1 MYKEVRN
8 MYRINKDKGNNQNIT
23 LTNVETKASV
33 IIGKLTMSIMRILEK
48 EVEFDETKE
57 HTIKLKDKWDFTISD
72 EAGKEL
78 AKMASPI
85 KRPVRAKTTSRPSTA
100 ESEQAQPIQR
110 KTTKSGREVVDVF
123 DLIFGTE

>member
-1 MYKEVRN
+1 

-33 IIGKLTMSIMRILEK
+33 IIGKLTMAIMGILEK
-48 EVEFDETKE
+48 EVEFDGTKE
-57 HTIKLKDKWDFTISD
+57 DTIKLKDKWDFTISD

-85 KRPVRAKTTSRPSTA
+85 KRPVRTKTTSRTSSSTN
-100 ESEQAQPIQR
+100 EQAQPIQR

-123 DLIFGTE
+123 DLIFGTN

>member
-1 MYKEVRN
+1 
-8 MYRINKDKGNNQNIT
+8 MYRISKDKGNNQNIT

-33 IIGKLTMSIMRILEK
+33 IIGKLTMGIMRILEK

-57 HTIKLKDKWDFTISD
+57 HTIKLTDKWDFTISD

-100 ESEQAQPIQR
+100 ESEQTQPIQR

-123 DLIFGTE
+123 DLIFGTN

>member
-1 MYKEVRN
+1 

-33 IIGKLTMSIMRILEK
+33 IIGKLTMAIMGVLEK

-100 ESEQAQPIQR
+100 ESEQTQPIQR

>member
-1 MYKEVRN
+1 

-33 IIGKLTMSIMRILEK
+33 IIGKLTMAIMGVLEK

-85 KRPVRAKTTSRPSTA
+85 KKPIRVKVTSPSSTSA
-100 ESEQAQPIQR
+100 SEQTQPIQR
-110 KTTKSGREVVDVF
+110 KMTKSGREVVDVF

>member
-1 MYKEVRN
+1 

-33 IIGKLTMSIMRILEK
+33 IIGKLTMGIMGVLEK

-57 HTIKLKDKWDFTISD
+57 DTIKLKDKWDFTISD

-100 ESEQAQPIQR
+100 TSEQTQTIQR

-123 DLIFGTE
+123 DLIFGTN

>member
-1 MYKEVRN
+1 
-8 MYRINKDKGNNQNIT
+8 MYRINKDKGNNQSIT
-23 LTNVETKASV
+23 LTNVEARASV
-33 IIGKLTMSIMRILEK
+33 ALGTLTMPIMGILEK

-57 HTIKLKDKWDFTISD
+57 HAIKLKDKWDFTISD

-85 KRPVRAKTTSRPSTA
+85 KRPIRIKKESRSSI
-100 ESEQAQPIQR
+100 SEQAQQIQR
-110 KTTKSGREVVDVF
+110 KKTKSGKAVVDVF

>member
-1 MYKEVRN
+1 

-33 IIGKLTMSIMRILEK
+33 IIGKLTMGIMGVLEK

-57 HTIKLKDKWDFTISD
+57 DTIKLKDKWDFTISD

-85 KRPVRAKTTSRPSTA
+85 KRPVRAKTTSRPSSST
-100 ESEQAQPIQR
+100 SEQAQPIQR

-123 DLIFGTE
+123 DLIFGTN

>member
-1 MYKEVRN
+1 
-8 MYRINKDKGNNQNIT
+8 MYRISKDKGNNQNIT

-33 IIGKLTMSIMRILEK
+33 IIGKLTMTIMGILEK

-123 DLIFGTE
+123 DLIFGTN

>member
-1 MYKEVRN
+1 

-48 EVEFDETKE
+48 EVEFDESKE
-57 HTIKLKDKWDFTISD
+57 DTIKLKDKWDFTISD

-100 ESEQAQPIQR
+100 ESEQTQPIQR

-123 DLIFGTE
+123 DLIFGTN

>member
-1 MYKEVRN
+1 

-33 IIGKLTMSIMRILEK
+33 IIGKLTMAIMGVLEK
-48 EVEFDETKE
+48 EVEFDEAKE
-57 HTIKLKDKWDFTISD
+57 DTIKLKDKWDFTISD

-100 ESEQAQPIQR
+100 ESEQTQPIQR

-123 DLIFGTE
+123 DLIFGTN

>member
-1 MYKEVRN
+1 
-8 MYRINKDKGNNQNIT
+8 MYRISKDKGNNQNIT

-48 EVEFDETKE
+48 EVEFDESKE
-57 HTIKLKDKWDFTISD
+57 DTIKLKDKWDFTISD

-78 AKMASPI
+78 SKMASPI

-123 DLIFGTE
+123 DLIFGTN

>member
-1 MYKEVRN
+1 

-33 IIGKLTMSIMRILEK
+33 IIGKLTMAIMGVLEK

-85 KRPVRAKTTSRPSTA
+85 KRPVRTKTTSRPSTA
-100 ESEQAQPIQR
+100 ESEQTQPIQR

>member
-1 MYKEVRN
+1 

-33 IIGKLTMSIMRILEK
+33 IIGKLTMAIMEVLEK
-48 EVEFDETKE
+48 EVEFDESKE
-57 HTIKLKDKWDFTISD
+57 HTIKLKDKWDFTVSD

-85 KRPVRAKTTSRPSTA
+85 KRPVRAKTSRPSTA
-100 ESEQAQPIQR
+100 SEQKQPIQR

>member
-1 MYKEVRN
+1 

-33 IIGKLTMSIMRILEK
+33 IIGKLTMAIMGILEK

-57 HTIKLKDKWDFTISD
+57 HTIKLKDKWDFTVSD

-85 KRPVRAKTTSRPSTA
+85 KRPVRAKTSRPSTA
-100 ESEQAQPIQR
+100 SEQTQPIQR

>member
-1 MYKEVRN
+1 

-33 IIGKLTMSIMRILEK
+33 IIGKLTMAIMGVLEK

-85 KRPVRAKTTSRPSTA
+85 KRPVRAKTSRPSTA
-100 ESEQAQPIQR
+100 SEQTQPIQR

-123 DLIFGTE
+123 DLIFGTN

>member
-1 MYKEVRN
+1 

-33 IIGKLTMSIMRILEK
+33 IIGKLTMAIMGENEK
-48 EVEFDETKE
+48 EVVFDETKE
-57 HTIKLKDKWDFTISD
+57 HTIKLKDKWDFTISN

-100 ESEQAQPIQR
+100 ESEQTQPIQR

-123 DLIFGTE
+123 NLIFGTE

>member
-1 MYKEVRN
+1 

-23 LTNVETKASV
+23 LTNVEAKASV
-33 IIGKLTMSIMRILEK
+33 IIGKLTMDIMRILEK
-48 EVEFDETKE
+48 EVEFDESKE

-85 KRPVRAKTTSRPSTA
+85 KRPVRAKTTSHSSSSTA
-100 ESEQAQPIQR
+100 SEQTQPIQR

-123 DLIFGTE
+123 DLIFGTN

>member
-1 MYKEVRN
+1 

-33 IIGKLTMSIMRILEK
+33 ALGILTRSIMGILEK
-48 EVEFDETKE
+48 EVEFDESKE
-57 HTIKLKDKWDFTISD
+57 HTIKLKDKWDFAVSD

-78 AKMASPI
+78 ARIASPI
-85 KRPVRAKTTSRPSTA
+85 KKPIRNQSKAT
-100 ESEQAQPIQR
+100 SEQAPKIHQ
-110 KTTKSGREVVDVF
+110 KKTKSGREVVDVF

>member
-1 MYKEVRN
+1 

-33 IIGKLTMSIMRILEK
+33 IIGKLTMAIMGVLEK

-57 HTIKLKDKWDFTISD
+57 DTIKLKDKWDFTISD
-72 EAGKEL
+72 EAGKKL

-85 KRPVRAKTTSRPSTA
+85 KRPIRAKTTSQSTS
-100 ESEQAQPIQR
+100 SEQTQR

>member
-1 MYKEVRN
+1 

-33 IIGKLTMSIMRILEK
+33 IIGKLTMGIMGILEK
-48 EVEFDETKE
+48 EVEFDESKE
-57 HTIKLKDKWDFTISD
+57 DTIKLKDKWDFTISD

-85 KRPVRAKTTSRPSTA
+85 KRPVRAKTTSCPSTA

-110 KTTKSGREVVDVF
+110 KTTKSGREVVDIF
-123 DLIFGTE
+123 DLIFGTN

>member
-1 MYKEVRN
+1 

-33 IIGKLTMSIMRILEK
+33 IIGKLTMAIMGVLEK
-48 EVEFDETKE
+48 EVEFDESKE
-57 HTIKLKDKWDFTISD
+57 HTIKLKDKWDFTVSD

-100 ESEQAQPIQR
+100 ESEQTQPIQR

-123 DLIFGTE
+123 DLIFGTN

>member
-1 MYKEVRN
+1 

-33 IIGKLTMSIMRILEK
+33 IIGKLTMAIMGVLEK

-85 KRPVRAKTTSRPSTA
+85 KRPVRTKTTSRPSTA
-100 ESEQAQPIQR
+100 TSEQSQPIQR

-123 DLIFGTE
+123 DLIFGTN